1 MFPFLLFANEKF
13 SFAPAS
19 SIITSSSTVTTT
31 STAHLESGSPPSHP
45 RSRSGGVVFDH
56 EFITQSEAR
65 NRSTRDMLAGRLNTA
80 QAHLNKDA
88 IRAAY
93 LALAQ
98 AEVLCGD
105 LTAGFHAALRA
116 KDYCTNR
123 AQTSQVSFLVLEL
136 AIHLQNYAQ
145 VKDFSFKVQHTLLPV
160 SGAGASSAAVTAQPR
175 DQHSHGQ
182 PSNTHQQQHIIADK
196 LLVAS
201 ALERLAYGDYREAA
215 SKFRLVCSN
224 RNSWEWGTLIAPEDI
239 ATYAAVT
246 SMATASRQVLIDW
259 MEQPEALEFLA
270 PALKDAMFQLA
281 TRANYAAA
289 WKRLRQWKF
298 QLEMDVFLS
307 PHVHNLFIEIRESC
321 ILDYWVPYDKVHI
334 SQMALDLDIPEGELV
349 PLVEHLL
356 CRGVIKNC
364 RVDCRSMCLL
374 RDKYN
379 TNEKTSAR
387 ETRRKLIRLGQQVMD
402 DAKAMIIRLACVE
415 QDLAVVDP
423 QQKCPDRGGRR
434 NRCGGGEAG
443 TGPDTYDVEYD
454 SADSDIPMVDVS
466 QPVIVRGEEDNE
478 QNPEDLY

>member
-1 MFPFLLFANEKF
+1 M
-13 SFAPAS
+13 
-19 SIITSSSTVTTT
+19 TTT
-31 STAHLESGSPPSHP
+31 TTTKHPESAPPPSHP
-45 RSRSGGVVFDH
+45 RSRSGSVVCDH
-56 EFITQSEAR
+56 EFTTQSEAR

-80 QAHLNKDA
+80 QAHLNKEA

-123 AQTSQVSFLVLEL
+123 AQTAQVSFLVLEL

-145 VKDFSFKVQHTLLPV
+145 VKDFSFKVQHTLLPGG
-160 SGAGASSAAVTAQPR
+160 SAGASSVAVTSQPH

-182 PSNTHQQQHIIADK
+182 PSNTHQQQHSIADK

-201 ALERLAYGDYREAA
+201 ALERLAHGDYTEAA
-215 SKFRLVCSN
+215 SKFRQVCSH
-224 RNSWEWGTLIAPEDI
+224 RNSWEWRTLIAPEDI

-246 SMATASRQVLIDW
+246 SMATASRLVLIDW

-281 TRANYAAA
+281 ARANYAAA

-307 PHVHNLFIEIRESC
+307 PHVHNLFVKIRESC
-321 ILDYWVPYDKVHI
+321 ILEYWVPYDKVHF
-334 SQMALDLDIPEGELV
+334 SQMALALDIPRGKLV
-349 PLVEHLL
+349 SLVEHLL
-356 CRGVIKNC
+356 CRGVIRNC
-364 RVDCRSMCLL
+364 RIDCRTMCLV
-374 RDKYN
+374 RGNYN
-379 TNEKTSAR
+379 TDQKTSAR
-387 ETRRKLIRLGQQVMD
+387 ETRRKLSRLGQQVID
-402 DAKAMIIRLACVE
+402 DTNAMIIRLACVE

-423 QQKCPDRGGRR
+423 QQKCRERGGRR
-434 NRCGGGEAG
+434 NLCGGKVGSR
-443 TGPDTYDVEYD
+443 PDTYDDDD
-454 SADSDIPMVDVS
+454 SSDSDIPMVDVS
-466 QPVIVRGEEDNE
+466 QPVIIGGEEDHE